1 MLLFGKLEAFD
12 VGLEVW
18 AQYTER
24 MRYIFQ
30 ANSISG
36 EDRWKNG
43 NHVNESID
51 SDGVCV
57 CSVVLPNNSFP
68 AEKVEYLETTYQALS
83 INVQHE
89 LSKVQEYTRT
99 LSVHTAKLQ
108 NLTQR
113 VESME
118 NGDFFTQL
126 EFDLLKLEI
135 RELLSLTGQL
145 KISLNGS
152 NSMIAQLY
160 SEILNMSQA
169 VDQLESLDKHNV
181 LAVRREIATLR
192 KRLQDCEKHQ
202 HSQTPAAVDFGSCD
216 YNGLLN
222 VSNPVVIQLNW
233 RGFSYKSGGW
243 GRGSAPNSS
252 EGEVYWVAP
261 LNTDWRTFDSFR
273 LHYSHDDL
281 LLSNNP
287 TAKSFPYSYYSS
299 YYAYRGQ
306 GSGMVLYNNSLHYNC
321 YNSRYMC
328 RFNIDTNSKE
338 RQFLTGAAYNNRF
351 SYAGVT
357 YQDMDFAVDESGLW
371 VICSFEANVGY
382 AAISKINVTTFTVE
396 RTWVTRLFKPSVT
409 NAFMICGVLYAIR
422 PVDLRFEEIVYMFD
436 TRNGEEG
443 VVPIK
448 MDKVLEKLQN
458 VNSNPSDHKL
468 YVYNHGY
475 QLTYDVMFKP
485 E

>member
-1 MLLFGKLEAFD
+1 MFTD
-12 VGLEVW
+12 CTRSV
-18 AQYTER
+18 
-24 MRYIFQ
+24 
-30 ANSISG
+30 
-36 EDRWKNG
+36 KNG
-43 NHVNESID
+43 NHVNGSIN

-57 CSVVLPNNSFP
+57 CSVNWPDNVFP
-68 AEKVEYLETTYQALS
+68 VERVEYLQTTYQALS

-99 LSVHTAKLQ
+99 LAVSTAKLQ

-118 NGDFFTQL
+118 SGGFYTKL

-135 RELLSLTGQL
+135 RELLSLTSQL

-192 KRLQDCEKHQ
+192 KRLQDCEEHQ
-202 HSQTPAAVDFGSCD
+202 HSQTPAAVDYGSCD
-216 YNGLLN
+216 HNGLLN
-222 VSNPVVIQLNW
+222 VSNPVVVQMNY
-233 RGFSYKSGGW
+233 RGFYYKSGAW
-243 GRGSAPNSS
+243 GRGIVSNSS
-252 EGEVYWVAP
+252 EKEVYWVAV
-261 LNTDWRTFDSFR
+261 LESNARIIYRYR
-273 LHYSHDDL
+273 LYHSHDDL
-281 LLSNNP
+281 LLSKNP
-287 TAKSFPYSYYSS
+287 TDKGLSYY
-299 YYAYRGQ
+299 GQ
-306 GSGMVLYNNSLHYNC
+306 GSGMCLYNKYFYYNC

-328 RFNIDTNSKE
+328 RINKDTNRVQ
-338 RQFLTGAAYNNRF
+338 RQILTGAAYNNRF

-371 VICSFEANVGY
+371 VIYSPEASAGY
-382 AAISKINVTTFTVE
+382 VAIGKINVTTFTVE

-422 PVDLRFEEIVYMFD
+422 PVDLRSEEIFYTFD
-436 TRNGEEG
+436 TRTGEEG
-443 VVPIK
+443 AVSIK
-448 MDKVLEKLQN
+448 VGKVLEKLQN
-458 VNSNPSDHKL
+458 VNYNPSDHKL
-468 YVYNHGY
+468 YVYNDGY